1 MHDKNFVKIDELN
14 FIEFIKKNNNK
25 KQILEKLFK
34 KYGTN
39 FRLNLAD
46 LDDSTKTL
54 LGQQLVNDLY
64 KRAYNIEFIRYTQYY
79 FQLKEILILPK
90 TNLDKILEVG
100 PGLGILKNLLSNYD
114 FSYQSLDLDKK
125 NNPDIFGSVTKIPLE
140 KNSVDLICAFQ
151 ILEHLPFNQFLK
163 ALKEITRVSKKYV
176 FISLPCNTSSLRLNL
191 DIDLNLRFLNRLS
204 IFNINFFKPFLL
216 KLKKDKNER
225 ELLNR
230 PDSINPHY
238 WEVGTKSYPKSK
250 IISILKENKIKI
262 LKNYH
267 NPYKSYHWYI
277 LGELVK

>member
-1 MHDKNFVKIDELN
+1 M
-14 FIEFIKKNNNK
+14 
-25 KQILEKLFK
+25 
-34 KYGTN
+34 
-39 FRLNLAD
+39 
-46 LDDSTKTL
+46 
-54 LGQQLVNDLY
+54 
-64 KRAYNIEFIRYTQYY
+64 
-79 FQLKEILILPK
+79 FQ
-90 TNLDKILEVG
+90 
-100 PGLGILKNLLSNYD
+100 
-114 FSYQSLDLDKK
+114 
-125 NNPDIFGSVTKIPLE
+125 
-140 KNSVDLICAFQ
+140 
-151 ILEHLPFNQFLK
+151 
-163 ALKEITRVSKKYV
+163 KKYV

-216 KLKKDKNER
+216 KLKKDKNEK